1 MQDILKWG
9 IKILLCSL
17 IRKNYFI
24 HKAFAIFSKFVTKL
38 EVERAMSSNDAFRI
52 DLDSI
57 LKDKAPKYYNKIPRF
72 FINYLK
78 RTVHQED
85 INGILDRNKDVEGVE
100 FMLTLVDKEFNITI
114 NTEGEENIPKYGRF
128 VFASN
133 HPLGGLD
140 GICLS
145 AVLGKKFDGKIK
157 YLVNDV
163 LYYIDPLKPIF
174 VPINKYGAQAKN
186 SAMAINDAYA
196 SDNQIITFPAGLC
209 SRKIKGEITDLEW
222 MKNFIVK
229 SVEHKRDVIPV
240 HFEGRNS
247 NFFYNFA
254 NIRKSLGLKFNIE
267 LIFLP
272 DEMYKNTNE
281 EFRIKFGKPI
291 SWQVFDNSRTTKQW
305 AQYVKDIVYSMK

>member
-1 MQDILKWG
+1 
-9 IKILLCSL
+9 
-17 IRKNYFI
+17 
-24 HKAFAIFSKFVTKL
+24 
-38 EVERAMSSNDAFRI
+38 MSSNNAFRI
-52 DLDSI
+52 DIDGI
-57 LKDKAPKYYNKIPRF
+57 LKDKASKYYNKIPGF
-72 FINYLK
+72 LINYLK
-78 RTVHQED
+78 RTVHQDD
-85 INGILDRNKDVEGVE
+85 INGILERNKDLEGVE
-100 FMLTLVDKEFNITI
+100 FMRALVDKEFNLTL
-114 NTEGEENIPKYGRF
+114 NLSGEENIPKNGRF

-145 AVLGKKFDGKIK
+145 TIVGEKFDGKIK

-163 LYYIDPLKPIF
+163 LYYIEPLKPIF

-186 SAMAINDAYA
+186 SAKAINDAYA

-209 SRKIKGEITDLEW
+209 SRKIKGEIIDLEW

-229 SVEHKRDVIPV
+229 SVEYKRDIIPV

-267 LIFLP
+267 LIYLP
-272 DEMYKNTNE
+272 DEMYKNTNQ
-281 EFRIKFGKPI
+281 EFRITLGKPI
-291 SWQVFDNSRTTKQW
+291 SWKVFDKSKTTKQW